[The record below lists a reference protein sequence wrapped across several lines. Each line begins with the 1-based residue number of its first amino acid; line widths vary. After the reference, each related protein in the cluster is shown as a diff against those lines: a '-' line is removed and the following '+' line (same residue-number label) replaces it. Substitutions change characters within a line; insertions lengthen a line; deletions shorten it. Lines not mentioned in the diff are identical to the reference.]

1 MKRCSHHKGVE
12 GARAQKV
19 SLVVR
24 ARIRDAACY
33 AVHRYTGHPLRRN
46 RVDAV
51 AYQRV
56 HMAHSRLMQNPMG
69 PRRCLAGRDA
79 RREPQTN
86 SRTIRKARNKADRPA
101 KHRPEGFARK
111 VPSCGVALLVEQNE
125 RSTFVARLASEHFS
139 CKRGSQRVLH
149 QPASVMFHM

>member
-1 MKRCSHHKGVE
+1 MLFLSSG
-12 GARAQKV
+12 
-19 SLVVR
+19 
-24 ARIRDAACY
+24 
-33 AVHRYTGHPLRRN
+33 
-46 RVDAV
+46 
-51 AYQRV
+51 
-56 HMAHSRLMQNPMG
+56 RLMQNPMG

-101 KHRPEGFARK
+101 QQRPEGFARK

-149 QPASVMFHM
+149 QPAGPYNMSPEDGMTIRVTTWSSAGERRRHSGFALAIMMAIAVTASGHAPAQESYPNRPIR

>member
-1 MKRCSHHKGVE
+1 MSG
-12 GARAQKV
+12 
-19 SLVVR
+19 
-24 ARIRDAACY
+24 
-33 AVHRYTGHPLRRN
+33 
-46 RVDAV
+46 
-51 AYQRV
+51 
-56 HMAHSRLMQNPMG
+56 RLMQDPMG
-69 PRRCLAGRDA
+69 RRRCLAGRDA

-86 SRTIRKARNKADRPA
+86 SQTIRKARNKAGDRASRRRSEARPGSAIDGPPALRRFLGAAAAAGPA

-149 QPASVMFHM
+149 QPASLLAAALESAPIRLDLTAHLLWT

>member
-1 MKRCSHHKGVE
+1 M
-12 GARAQKV
+12 
-19 SLVVR
+19 
-24 ARIRDAACY
+24 
-33 AVHRYTGHPLRRN
+33 P
-46 RVDAV
+46 
-51 AYQRV
+51 
-56 HMAHSRLMQNPMG
+56 SRLMQNPMG

-111 VPSCGVALLVEQNE
+111 VLSCGVALLVEQNE

-149 QPASVMFHM
+149 QPASRDSRIFAVF

>member
-24 ARIRDAACY
+24 ARMRDAACY
-33 AVHRYTGHPLRRN
+33 ALHRYTGHPLRRN

-56 HMAHSRLMQNPMG
+56 RMAQVDAAHEQACIPMSLLTPSTPVTSRRAQLLSNGRYTVMLTP
-69 PRRCLAGRDA
+69 AG
-79 RREPQTN
+79 
-86 SRTIRKARNKADRPA
+86 S
-101 KHRPEGFARK
+101 G
-111 VPSCGVALLVEQNE
+111 
-125 RSTFVARLASEHFS
+125 
-139 CKRGSQRVLH
+139 
-149 QPASVMFHM
+149 

>member
-1 MKRCSHHKGVE
+1 
-12 GARAQKV
+12 
-19 SLVVR
+19 
-24 ARIRDAACY
+24 
-33 AVHRYTGHPLRRN
+33 
-46 RVDAV
+46 
-51 AYQRV
+51 
-56 HMAHSRLMQNPMG
+56 MQNPMG

-86 SRTIRKARNKADRPA
+86 SRTIRKARNKAGDRASRRRSEARPGSAIDGPPALRRCLGAAAAAGPA

-111 VPSCGVALLVEQNE
+111 VPSCGVARLVEQNE

-149 QPASVMFHM
+149 QPASRLTFQLRAAARQ

>member
-1 MKRCSHHKGVE
+1 
-12 GARAQKV
+12 
-19 SLVVR
+19 
-24 ARIRDAACY
+24 
-33 AVHRYTGHPLRRN
+33 
-46 RVDAV
+46 
-51 AYQRV
+51 
-56 HMAHSRLMQNPMG
+56 
-69 PRRCLAGRDA
+69 RCLAGRDA

-111 VPSCGVALLVEQNE
+111 VPSCGVTHLVEQNE

-149 QPASVMFHM
+149 QPASVADYPSVSRYPVCTPLPEGILSAGSPGIHCGCAMTLSYARRECAPNNVGHIV